1 MTYMGISGKTYQLGE
16 KIQDGGEGTVYHI
29 QRQPD
34 LVAKIYHATTSPN
47 KMKLL
52 EKKLRVMV
60 KDSSFEAWQDGTMR
74 FAWPQDVLYDSGKFQ
89 GFVMPFAKDTFAF
102 HEILWDSGRDKFK
115 HYDYNRSIAI
125 AYNLTQAV
133 DYVHTHGYVIG
144 DMNIKNF
151 RFSRDCRVIVL
162 DVDSFDITDPDT
174 GEHYKCSVGH
184 PEMLAPELQGMRLDT
199 ERAKFTKE
207 TDYFSLAILIF
218 RILMNGA
225 HPFNAP
231 KIESADDYDS
241 SSSDNGTMTDIA
253 KGKCPYVSTDTGRKV
268 PVYAPDFAM
277 LPASLQTL
285 FCRTFRYTEATARKS
300 ASGRAT
306 TLEFAMALYQFY
318 QRDKVTCSADP
329 RHKYLARVGRCPF
342 CEVQAKMNSVS
353 RASVPRAAASN
364 GSNRSNPLSLLDQLK
379 LKFL

>member
-1 MTYMGISGKTYQLGE
+1 MTCMGISGKTYQLGE

-29 QRQPD
+29 QKDQN
-34 LVAKIYHATTSPN
+34 LVAKIYHNTTSPD
-47 KMKLL
+47 KMQRL

-60 KDSSFEAWQDGTMR
+60 RDSSFDAWQDGTLR
-74 FAWPQDVLYDSGKFQ
+74 FAWPQDVLYENGKFC
-89 GFVMPFAKDTFAF
+89 GFIMPFAKDTFAF

-162 DVDSFDITDPDT
+162 DVDSFDITDPAT

-268 PVYAPDFAM
+268 PIYAPDFAM

-300 ASGRAT
+300 AAGRAST
-306 TLEFAMALYQFY
+306 MEFAVALYRFY
-318 QRDKVTCSADP
+318 QRDKVTCSADS
-329 RHKYLARVGRCPF
+329 RHKYLSRVGRCPF
-342 CEVQAKMNSVS
+342 CEVKAKQNSVS
-353 RASVPRAAASN
+353 QASINRAAAPH
-364 GSNRSNPLSLLDQLK
+364 RSSLLDQLK
-379 LKFL
+379 FKFL